1 MAIGSKVK
9 RSQSM
14 WMLDRQKTWFA
25 TSSATSSPLQ
35 SRANSVID
43 ISNASSREPPK
54 SLIRRFRKRDR
65 KERKVTSW
73 SARFTCTP
81 CLCGDVDAVDSK
93 GRSLL
98 FYAAKYGQG
107 DTARQLVEAGC
118 GVDQTDYLG
127 NTPLHEAVDKGQLEI
142 AEMFLRDGKA
152 NVNVTGGNGETP
164 LMLAVT
170 HGHTDAVKLL
180 HKYGADI
187 NVRDMTGCSPIY
199 RALQRGWEEIAD
211 FLLDN
216 KCDVNTTTAN
226 GMTCFFAAAHSNK
239 INVDHFTKRILKTD
253 YDFKKDSDWLETEGC
268 PITIKD
274 SRLHRKVLRKAGQ
287 DSSTKR
293 HSFLSTGKRKI
304 IKTFRSFSTS

>member
-1 MAIGSKVK
+1 MTIDSKVK

-35 SRANSVID
+35 SRASSVID
-43 ISNASSREPPK
+43 ISNASYRESPK
-54 SLIRRFRKRDR
+54 SIIRRFRKRDR
-65 KERKVTSW
+65 KDRKVTSW
-73 SARFTCTP
+73 SSRFTCTP
-81 CLCGDVDAVDSK
+81 CLCGDVDAVDDK

-98 FYAAKYGQG
+98 FYAARYGQE

-118 GVDQTDYLG
+118 GVNQADNMG

-142 AEMFLRDGKA
+142 VEMFLRDGKA
-152 NVNVTGGNGETP
+152 DVNVTGCNGETP

-170 HGHTDAVKLL
+170 QGQTDAVKLL

-187 NVRDMTGCSPIY
+187 NMRDMTGSSPIY

-239 INVDHFTKRILKTD
+239 INVDHFTKRLIKTD
-253 YDFKKDSDWLETEGC
+253 YDFKQDSEWLETEGC

-274 SRLHRKVLRKAGQ
+274 PKLHRKVLVRAGQ
-287 DSSTKR
+287 DGSRKR
-293 HSFLSTGKRKI
+293 HSFLSSGKRKI
-304 IKTFRSFSTS
+304 MKTLRSISTS